1 MVKALD
7 GIRIIDLSSGP
18 VAGIATM
25 ILADFGADVIKI
37 ERPGGDPFRFLPTSP
52 MWLRGKRS
60 VELDLKRKVEQ
71 SRLHFLAQG
80 ADVVVSNIRQD
91 SAVGLGADY
100 DVMSVNNSGLVYVHL
115 TGFGKHGPYSSYPG
129 YEDVVAAKTGRM
141 KSFAGTA
148 SREGPQ
154 FSAVQ
159 VASHAASQ
167 AIVSGL
173 LAALFARNRTG
184 VGQYVETSMLRCMLT
199 YEQGDLIRRQLAE
212 IDNEQYGS
220 DPRLLLDRNA
230 SIQYQPVKTKDGWMQ
245 LGNLLRGQWDSFIAA
260 IGLHDIFVDE
270 RTQGGPGE
278 WDTEVVEEVR
288 DRVLLKMLE
297 KTTEEW
303 ISHFSELGNI
313 AAHPFQTTQEAMD
326 DPDLRENNHVVEVL
340 DARLG
345 ILVKDNITLLDS
357 MLGQV
362 QADPDPDSGRSEQ
375 LGLLAKLD
383 ITPGEVGGAAPSVG
397 EHTLEV
403 LSEGIDEHKGMP
415 FTYSGDTS
423 PPLHGVTVLE
433 FASIIAAPLG
443 ASQLA
448 DLGARVIKIEPIGGD
463 PYRQLAGGV
472 GAMRVNGGKQSI
484 VINLKTD
491 EGKQILD
498 QLIETTDLIISNF
511 RPGVDERLGFDFAHA
526 KSINPNIIY
535 LAMNGYG
542 QNGPSAHRP
551 SAHPV
556 PGAGVGGAVF
566 QAGAG
571 FPPQS
576 SSESLKV
583 IREIARRL
591 FRGNEVNPDPN
602 TSMVVMSSALLALYA
617 SSQGRGGQRIFIDML
632 GANAYANA
640 DDFIRY
646 RGKPDRK
653 LPDYELFGTGPINRL
668 YKCAGDSWIYLGIH
682 LEKEW
687 HQFCNK
693 IDSPELAEDGRFS
706 SRIGRDENAEE
717 LSNLLAGLFIIE
729 TADYWENEISSVGIG
744 CVRADEKLPGEF
756 WLSDDHVQENN
767 MIAEVDHCTW
777 GTILRHGS
785 LWEMSRSALS
795 LGPAPI
801 AGEHTS
807 NILAELNY
815 TSDAIAYLNEEGI
828 VAIGD

>member
-1 MVKALD
+1 MVRALD
-7 GIRIIDLSSGP
+7 GLRILDLSSGP

-60 VELDLKRKVEQ
+60 VELDLKRKIEQ
-71 SRLHFLAQG
+71 SRLHFLAQN
-80 ADVVVSNIRQD
+80 ADVVVSNIRQN

-100 DVMSVNNSGLVYVHL
+100 DVLSVKNSGLVYVHL
-115 TGFGKHGPYSSYPG
+115 TGFGKHGSYSSYPG

-141 KSFAGTA
+141 QSFAGTA
-148 SREGPQ
+148 PREGPQ

-167 AIVSGL
+167 AIVSGV
-173 LAALFARNRTG
+173 LAALISRKRTG
-184 VGQYVETSMLRCMLT
+184 LGQYVQTSMLRCMLT

-212 IDNEQYGS
+212 IDNEQYGA
-220 DPRLLLDRNA
+220 DPRLLIDRNA
-230 SIQYQPVKTKDGWMQ
+230 NIQYQPVKTKDGWMQ
-245 LGNLLRGQWDSFIAA
+245 LGNLLRGQFDSFIAA

-270 RTQGGPGE
+270 RTQGGLGE
-278 WDTEVVEEVR
+278 WELEVIEEVR
-288 DRVLLKMLE
+288 DRVLLRMLE
-297 KTTEEW
+297 KTTHEW

-326 DPDLRENNHVVEVL
+326 DPDLRDNGHVVEVV
-340 DARLG
+340 DPRLG
-345 ILVKDNITLLDS
+345 ILIKDDMTLVDS

-362 QADPDPDSGRSEQ
+362 QADPDPASGRSEQ
-375 LGLLAKLD
+375 LGLLASLD
-383 ITPGEVGGAAPSVG
+383 VTPGQVGGVSPAVG
-397 EHTLEV
+397 EHTFEV
-403 LSEGIDEHKGMP
+403 LSENTDIQSAKSNL
-415 FTYSGDTS
+415 YSDDTS
-423 PPLHGVTVLE
+423 PPLQGITVLE

-448 DLGARVIKIEPIGGD
+448 DLGARVIKVEPVGGD
-463 PYRQLAGGV
+463 PYRQLGGGV
-472 GAMRVNGGKQSI
+472 GAMRVNGSKESI

-491 EGKQILD
+491 EGKIILD

-526 KSINPNIIY
+526 QSINPQIIY

-556 PGAGVGGAVF
+556 PGAAAGGAIF
-566 QAGAG
+566 QAGAN
-571 FPPQS
+571 FPPNDS
-576 SSESLKV
+576 AESLEA
-583 IREIARRL
+583 IREIGRRL

-617 SSQGRGGQRIFIDML
+617 RSQGHGGQRIFIDML

-653 LPDYELFGTGPINRL
+653 IPDNHLFGTSPINRL
-668 YKCAGDSWIYLGIH
+668 YKCSGDSWVYLGIH

-693 IDSPELAEDGRFS
+693 IESPELAEDGRFS

-717 LSNLLAGLFIIE
+717 LSNLLTELFITE
-729 TADYWENEISSVGIG
+729 TADYWENEFSSVGIG
-744 CVRADEKLPGEF
+744 CVRADGKLPGEF
-756 WLSDDHVQENN
+756 WLSDDHVLENN
-767 MIAEVDHCTW
+767 MVTEINHSTW
-777 GTILRHGS
+777 GPLLRHGA
-785 LWEMSRSALS
+785 LWEMSRSELV
-795 LGPAPI
+795 LGPPPVMA
-801 AGEHTS
+801 EHTL
-807 NILAELNY
+807 NILSELDYESN
-815 TSDAIAYLNEEGI
+815 TIMQLSKKGI
-828 VAIGD
+828 VVVAD

>member
-7 GIRIIDLSSGP
+7 GIKILDLSSGS

-37 ERPGGDPFRFLPTSP
+37 ERPGGDPFRFLPNSP

-71 SRLHFLAQG
+71 SGLHFLAQSV
-80 ADVVVSNIRQD
+80 DVVVSNIRQD

-100 DVMSVNNSGLVYVHL
+100 DVLSAKNSGLVYVHL
-115 TGFGKHGPYSSYPG
+115 TGFGKHGRYSSYPG

-141 KSFAGTA
+141 QSFAGTV

-167 AIVSGL
+167 AIVSGV
-173 LAALFARNRTG
+173 LAALIVRNRTG
-184 VGQYVETSMLRCMLT
+184 MGQYVQTSMLRSMLV
-199 YEQGDLIRRQLAE
+199 YEQGDLIRRQLAD
-212 IDNEQYGS
+212 IDSELYGT
-220 DPRLLLDRNA
+220 DPRLLTDRNA
-230 SIQYQPVKTKDGWMQ
+230 NLQYQPVKTKDGWMQ
-245 LGNLLRGQWDSFIAA
+245 LANLLRGQFDSFIAA

-270 RTQGGPGE
+270 RTQGGLGE
-278 WDTEVVEEVR
+278 WELEVVEEVR
-288 DRVLLKMLE
+288 DRIILRMLE

-303 ISHFSELGNI
+303 ISLFSELGNI

-326 DPDLRENNHVVEVL
+326 DPDLRDNGHVVEVI
-340 DARLG
+340 DPRLG
-345 ILVKDNITLLDS
+345 ILIKDDITLLDS

-375 LGLLAKLD
+375 LGLLAKLEV
-383 ITPGEVGGAAPSVG
+383 TPGEVGSAAPSVG
-397 EHTLEV
+397 EHTFEV
-403 LSEGIDEHKGMP
+403 LSENIDVQDRES
-415 FTYSGDTS
+415 TIYNDDTA
-423 PPLHGVTVLE
+423 PPLQGVTVLE

-448 DLGARVIKIEPIGGD
+448 DLGARVIKVEPVGGD
-463 PYRQLAGGV
+463 PYRQLGGGV
-472 GAMRVNGGKQSI
+472 GAMRVNGSKQSI
-484 VINLKTD
+484 VINLKTN
-491 EGKQILD
+491 EGRKILD
-498 QLIETTDLIISNF
+498 QLIGMTDLIISNF

-526 KSINPNIIY
+526 QSINPDIIY

-542 QNGPSAHRP
+542 QNGPGAHRP

-556 PGAGVGGAVF
+556 PGAGVGGAFF

-571 FPPQS
+571 FPPQES
-576 SSESLKV
+576 AESLEV
-583 IREIARRL
+583 IREIGRRL

-602 TSMVVMSSALLALYA
+602 TSMVIMSSALLALYA
-617 SSQGRGGQRIFIDML
+617 RLQGKGGQRIFIDML

-653 LPDYELFGTGPINRL
+653 IPDNQLLGTGPINRL
-668 YKCAGDSWIYLGIH
+668 YKCAGDTWVYLGIH

-693 IDSPELAEDGRFS
+693 IQSPELAEDGRFS

-717 LSNLLAGLFIIE
+717 LSVLLTDLFVTE
-729 TADYWENEISSVGIG
+729 TADYWENEISSLGIG

-756 WLSDDHVQENN
+756 WQSDDHVQENN
-767 MIAEVDHCTW
+767 IITEIDHFTW
-777 GTILRHGS
+777 GSLLRHGT
-785 LWEMSRSALS
+785 LWEMSRSELS
-795 LGPAPI
+795 LGPAPVM
-801 AGEHTS
+801 GEHTFS
-807 NILAELNY
+807 ILSELNY
-815 TSDAIAYLNEEGI
+815 NSDVIAQLSEEGI
-828 VAIGD
+828 VTTA